1 MRFPLRDTG
10 RQSTGGPLQQTEGVL
25 AGQLWRLGKHSAIYG
40 LGAVVSRLIGVL
52 LLPIITRYLTRADVG
67 AVDTLIS
74 LSVVLVIVLR
84 AGISMAFFRYYFDAE
99 DDAGRTTVVRTSFW
113 FTMVMATFGLVIG
126 SILAPQISHLLFTT
140 DSRANL
146 VRAALVLVWAQMNYE
161 QLTSLFRVEER
172 SASYVAATLVNVI
185 ITVVATILLVA
196 VWHKGAIGVIVG
208 NFTGTLVVYFV
219 LLAYR
224 RYQLGLE
231 FDRNLFRQMQ
241 RFGLP
246 LVPSGIALWVI
257 DLSDRFFLIRMKGL
271 REVGLYSIGVRLSTA
286 ILLLLIALR
295 TAWPAFAYSIKNDN
309 EAKRTYGFVL
319 TYVVYASCWLSL
331 ALSLFAPWL
340 VRLLATPRFYRGA
353 EVVPLLV
360 FGGTAF
366 IAFNVMS
373 IGIGRAKR
381 TQFNWVVTGAAALVN
396 VGLNFALIPPY
407 GMVGAAISTLVAY
420 VVMFLGM
427 TVRAQQV
434 FPVPYQWRRIALVT
448 ATAVGLTVLGKA
460 IHVPFA
466 GAVGL
471 TAVYPL
477 LLLPL
482 GFYLP
487 VERRRLRAL
496 VGLPSRDRGQAE
508 HGPDGRVLEEVVVE
522 EAVDADRREDEPAG
536 ERGQARQV

>member
-1 MRFPLRDTG
+1 MPF
-10 RQSTGGPLQQTEGVL
+10 RQTWAVL

-40 LGAVVSRLIGVL
+40 LGAVVSRLLGVL
-52 LLPIITRYLTRADVG
+52 LLPIVTRYLTPADVG

-84 AGISMAFFRYYFDAE
+84 MGISMAFFRFYFDAE

-113 FTMVMATFGLVIG
+113 FTMGMATLGLVVG
-126 SILAPQISHLLFTT
+126 WILAPQISQLLLAT
-140 DSRANL
+140 DTRASL

-172 SASYVAATLVNVI
+172 SVSYVAATLANVI

-196 VWHKGAIGVIVG
+196 VWHQGAVGVIVG
-208 NFTGTLVVYFV
+208 NFTGTLAVYFV

-231 FDRNLFRQMQ
+231 FDRDLFRQMQ
-241 RFGLP
+241 HFGLP

-257 DLSDRFFLIRMKGL
+257 DLSDRFFIVHMKGL
-271 REVGLYSIGVRLSTA
+271 HENGLYSIGVRISSAL
-286 ILLLLIALR
+286 LLLLIALR
-295 TAWPAFAYSIKNDN
+295 TAWPAFAFSIKSDD

-319 TYVVYASCWLSL
+319 TYVLYVCCWLSL

-340 VRLLATPRFYRGA
+340 VRLLTTPEFYRGS

-360 FGGTAF
+360 FAGTAF
-366 IAFNVMS
+366 IAFNVVS

-434 FPVPYQWRRIALVT
+434 FRVPYQWRRIALVT
-448 ATAVGLTVLGKA
+448 GTAVGLTVLGKA
-460 IHVPFA
+460 IDVPFA
-466 GAVGL
+466 GAVAL

-487 VERRRLRAL
+487 VERRRLRTL
-496 VGLPSRDRGQAE
+496 VRLPRGDHGEAE
-508 HGPDGRVLEEVVVE
+508 SGPDGRVLEEVVVE
-522 EAVDADRREDEPAG
+522 EAVNADRGEDEPAG